1 MKQKLFF
8 LFALLNLAFLASCS
22 SSDDQM
28 EQRSQPKTI
37 EHLRKVILS
46 PDLKFGTTALT
57 AVVVNDPTQGNTE
70 HNYLVVQ
77 DKVAKAAIV
86 LELTNA
92 VRYKMG
98 EVVEI
103 NLEGATLQE
112 VEGEKIVKNI
122 SGVNVKVTGEQVK
135 VTPITVDLSTLK
147 KEVSYWGPVLVVLD
161 DLQVDTQDHTTWQG
175 SHQVS
180 DGIAIATLE
189 VRKEAQFADQP
200 IVKKLATLA
209 AIARVGKEGVRLMPR
224 SMEDM
229 TLKISELKED
239 FEQSSS
245 SSYDVKSLLFR
256 TGEWTIDGGITAST
270 DADPKNGAQS
280 IRLQGHVSNEL
291 RKGIL
296 SMNFDLEEPVQ
307 TLTIHHGIYPAK
319 AEVNNENP
327 TLLGV
332 DISMDQG
339 ATYQR
344 IGEIEVDSKSEGLK
358 VSEFKIEEHKQ
369 GKMRFRVVNISQPF
383 ENGNRPR
390 VNIDDIVFGF

>member
-8 LFALLNLAFLASCS
+8 LVALLNLAFLASCS
-22 SSDDQM
+22 SSDDNQ
-28 EQRSQPKTI
+28 EQGSQPKTI
-37 EHLRKVILS
+37 EHLRKVSVS
-46 PDLKFGTTALT
+46 PDLKFGATALT
-57 AVVVNDPTQGNTE
+57 AVVINDPAQGNTE
-70 HNYLVVQ
+70 YNYLVVQ
-77 DKVAKAAIV
+77 DKIAKAAII

-92 VRYKMG
+92 VRYKVG

-122 SGVNVKVTGEQVK
+122 SGVNVQATGERVK
-135 VTPITVDLSTLK
+135 VTPIAVDLSTLK
-147 KEVSYWGPVLVVLD
+147 KEVPYWGPVLVVLD
-161 DLQVDTQDHTTWQG
+161 NLEVDTQEHTTWQG
-175 SHQVS
+175 SHPVR
-180 DGIAIATLE
+180 DGITTATLE
-189 VRKEAQFADQP
+189 VRKEAQFADQA
-200 IVKKLATLA
+200 IAKKLATVV
-209 AIARVGKEGVRLMPR
+209 AIARMSKDEVKLMPR
-224 SMEDM
+224 SLEDM
-229 TLKISELKED
+229 ALKISEIKED

-256 TGEWTIDGGITAST
+256 TGEWTIDGGITAAT

-280 IRLQGHVSNEL
+280 IRLQGHISNEL

-307 TLTIHHGIYPAK
+307 TLKVHHGVYPAK

-327 TLLGV
+327 TLLRV
-332 DISMDQG
+332 EVSVDQG
-339 ATYQR
+339 ATYQVV
-344 IGEIEVDSKSEGLK
+344 GEIEVDIKSEGLK
-358 VSEFKIEEHKQ
+358 VSEFKIEEQHQ
-369 GKMRFRVVNISQPF
+369 GKMRFRIVNISQPF

>member
-8 LFALLNLAFLASCS
+8 LFALLNLAFLANCS
-22 SSDDQM
+22 SSDDQL
-28 EQRSQPKTI
+28 EQRPQPKTI
-37 EHLRKVILS
+37 EHLRKVTLS

-57 AVVVNDPTQGNTE
+57 AVVVSDPAQGNTE

-77 DKVAKAAIV
+77 DKIAKAAIV

-92 VRYKMG
+92 VRYKVG

-112 VEGEKIVKNI
+112 VDGEKIVKNI
-122 SGVNVKVTGEQVK
+122 SGVNVKVTGEQLQV
-135 VTPITVDLSTLK
+135 VPIAVDLSTLK
-147 KEVSYWGPVLVVLD
+147 KEVPYWGPILVVLD
-161 DLQVDTQDHTTWQG
+161 DLQVDTQDQTTWQG
-175 SHQVS
+175 SRQVS
-180 DGIAIATLE
+180 DGIATATLE

-209 AIARVGKEGVRLMPR
+209 AIARMDEKGVRLMPR
-224 SMEDM
+224 SLEDM

-256 TGEWTIDGGITAST
+256 TGEWIIDGGITAAT

-296 SMNFDLEEPVQ
+296 SMNFDLDEPVQ
-307 TLTIHHGIYPAK
+307 TLKIHHGIYPAK

-327 TLLGV
+327 TLLSV
-332 DISMDQG
+332 EISMDQG
-339 ATYQR
+339 ATYHS
-344 IGEIEVDSKSEGLK
+344 IGEIEVDTKSKELK

-390 VNIDDIVFGF
+390 VNIDDIIFGF

>member
-8 LFALLNLAFLASCS
+8 LFALLNLAFLANCS
-22 SSDDQM
+22 SSDDQL
-28 EQRSQPKTI
+28 EQRPQPKTI
-37 EHLRKVILS
+37 EHLRKVTLS
-46 PDLKFGTTALT
+46 PDLKFGATALT
-57 AVVVNDPTQGNTE
+57 AVVVSDPAQGNTE

-77 DKVAKAAIV
+77 DKIAKAAIV

-92 VRYKMG
+92 VRYKVG

-112 VEGEKIVKNI
+112 VDGEKIVKNI
-122 SGVNVKVTGEQVK
+122 SGVNVKVTGEQLQVA
-135 VTPITVDLSTLK
+135 PIAVDLSTLK
-147 KEVSYWGPVLVVLD
+147 KEVPYWGPILVVLD
-161 DLQVDTQDHTTWQG
+161 DLQVDTQDQTTWQG
-175 SHQVS
+175 SRQVS
-180 DGIAIATLE
+180 DGIATAALE

-209 AIARVGKEGVRLMPR
+209 AIARMDEKGVRLMPR
-224 SMEDM
+224 SLEDM

-256 TGEWTIDGGITAST
+256 TGEWIIDGGITAAT

-296 SMNFDLEEPVQ
+296 SMNFDLDEPVQ
-307 TLTIHHGIYPAK
+307 TLKIHHGIYPAK

-327 TLLGV
+327 TLLSV
-332 DISMDQG
+332 EISMDQG
-339 ATYQR
+339 ATYHS
-344 IGEIEVDSKSEGLK
+344 IGEIEVDTKSKELK

-390 VNIDDIVFGF
+390 VNIDDIIFGF